1 MSTDLARCG
10 GDSDLVLERLLAIL
24 RTATGLDGDHLR
36 GSVNATSG
44 EVYPPSVSVKL
55 PKAKVTAVERI
66 NMWSERD
73 GIKLACWPAELKSQ
87 YTAVYS
93 SAPKIRALADAEALS
108 HWHIRPN
115 FQLAFPFSAAAM
127 RWYPRRHLT
136 GRQYV
141 TQWVDDLRE
150 NRAGARR
157 RADIERSV
165 FWDWLIGRR
174 YADPDDRQGFDVW
187 VNKQP
192 AKRQIHIRP
201 GIEIIREWDF
211 GDAVARDNAGQLT
224 AEVRGCIDEILGA
237 LGEPSLQTINE

>member
-1 MSTDLARCG
+1 M
-10 GDSDLVLERLLAIL
+10 
-24 RTATGLDGDHLR
+24 
-36 GSVNATSG
+36 
-44 EVYPPSVSVKL
+44 YP
-55 PKAKVTAVERI
+55 
-66 NMWSERD
+66 
-73 GIKLACWPAELKSQ
+73 C
-87 YTAVYS
+87 
-93 SAPKIRALADAEALS
+93 
-108 HWHIRPN
+108 
-115 FQLAFPFSAAAM
+115 
-127 RWYPRRHLT
+127 RRLT

-157 RADIERSV
+157 RADIESIA

-174 YADPDDRQGFDVW
+174 YADPDDRQGFDLW

-201 GIEIIREWDF
+201 GIEIIREWDSS
-211 GDAVARDNAGQLT
+211 DAAARDNAGQLT